1 MTRILHVLDHSLPLH
16 SGYTFRTRAILR
28 AQMAKGW
35 EVRGITGLRHS
46 APGPAEEVV
55 DGLHFHRTPGEAAT
69 GNPLLRE
76 WRDISSHADAIDS
89 LVRRWRPDII
99 HAHSPVLNAVAAQ
112 RVAKRHGIP
121 MIYEIRAFWED
132 AAVGNGTGTEGSPR
146 YWLTRQLETHAVRAA
161 DAVAV
166 ICEGLRADL
175 LARGV
180 DGDNIIVSPN
190 GVDLDQ
196 FGTPVERDPALT
208 ARLGLEDADVVGF
221 IGSFYDYEG
230 LDDLIAALPRLVRA
244 RPKVKLLLV
253 GGGPCE
259 KALRDQATASP
270 FADHIIFAGRVPH
283 EEVEDYYAQI
293 DILAYP
299 RKAMRLT
306 ELVTPLKPLEAMAQR
321 QLVAASSV
329 GGHRELI
336 EDGVTGTLF
345 SPNDPAA
352 IASALAGMFADRG
365 FWEKRRDVAR
375 AFVERERN
383 WSSNILR
390 YEPVYQRL
398 LARTTRTR
406 AAA

>member
-1 MTRILHVLDHSLPLH
+1 MTHILHVLDHSLPLH

-28 AQMAKGW
+28 AQMARGW
-35 EVRGITGLRHS
+35 EVRGITGHRHS
-46 APGPAEEVV
+46 ASGPLEELV
-55 DGLHFHRTPGEAAT
+55 DGLHFHRTPGAPAT
-69 GNPLLRE
+69 GNPVLRE
-76 WRDISSHADAIDS
+76 WRDIAAHADAIEA
-89 LVRRWRPDII
+89 LVQQWRPDII
-99 HAHSPVLNAVAAQ
+99 HAHSPVLNAIAAQ
-112 RVAKRHGIP
+112 RVAKRHAIP
-121 MIYEIRAFWED
+121 LVYEIRAFWED

-146 YWLTRQLETHAVRAA
+146 YWLTRQLETHAVRNA

-175 LARGV
+175 ATRGI
-180 DGDNIIVSPN
+180 DPAKIIVSPN
-190 GVDLDQ
+190 GVDMDQ
-196 FGTPVERDPALT
+196 FGTPVPRDPALT
-208 ARLGLEDADVVGF
+208 AQLGLERADVVGF

-230 LDDLIAALPRLVRA
+230 LDDLIAAMPRLVRA
-244 RPKVKLLLV
+244 RPRAKLLLV
-253 GGGPCE
+253 GGGPRE
-259 KALRDQATASP
+259 QALRDQALASP
-270 FADHIIFAGRVPH
+270 FADHIVFVGRVPH
-283 EEVEDYYAQI
+283 DQVEHYYAQI

-306 ELVTPLKPLEAMAQR
+306 DLVTPLKPLEAMAQG

-345 SPNDPAA
+345 PPDDPAGMA
-352 IASALAGMFADRG
+352 AALAGLFADRG
-365 FWEKRRDVAR
+365 IWEERRAVAR

-398 LARTTRTR
+398 LARPARTR

>member
-1 MTRILHVLDHSLPLH
+1 MTHILHVLDHSLPLH

-28 AQMAKGW
+28 AQMARGW
-35 EVRGITGLRHS
+35 EVRGITGHRHS
-46 APGPAEEVV
+46 ASGPLEELV
-55 DGLHFHRTPGEAAT
+55 DGLHFHRTPGKPAT
-69 GNPLLRE
+69 GNPVLRE
-76 WRDISSHADAIDS
+76 WRDIAAHADAIEA
-89 LVRRWRPDII
+89 LVQQWRPDII
-99 HAHSPVLNAVAAQ
+99 HAHSPVLNAIAAQ
-112 RVAKRHGIP
+112 RVAKRHAIP
-121 MIYEIRAFWED
+121 LVYEIRAFWED

-146 YWLTRQLETHAVRAA
+146 YWLTRQLETHAVRNA

-175 LARGV
+175 ATRGI
-180 DGDNIIVSPN
+180 DPAKIIVSPN
-190 GVDLDQ
+190 GVDMDQ
-196 FGTPVERDPALT
+196 FGTPVPRDPALT
-208 ARLGLEDADVVGF
+208 AQLGLEGADVVGF

-230 LDDLIAALPRLVRA
+230 LDDLIAAMPRLVRA
-244 RPKVKLLLV
+244 RPRAKLLLV
-253 GGGPCE
+253 GGGPRE
-259 KALRDQATASP
+259 QALRDQALASP
-270 FADHIIFAGRVPH
+270 FADHIVFVGRVPH
-283 EEVEDYYAQI
+283 DQVEHYYAQI

-306 ELVTPLKPLEAMAQR
+306 DLVTPLKPLEAMAQG

-345 SPNDPAA
+345 PPDDPAG
-352 IASALAGMFADRG
+352 IAAALAGLFADRG
-365 FWEKRRDVAR
+365 IWEDRRAVAR

-398 LARTTRTR
+398 LARPARTR